1 MSETLAV
8 AASIDWRGL
17 LAVIA
22 EMLDAL
28 EAIGRAELMHADSAQ
43 IQR

>member
-1 MSETLAV
+1 L
-8 AASIDWRGL
+8 
-17 LAVIA
+17 IA